1 MKKYLVALSL
11 CFALC
16 CISIAGY
23 CSDVNEKVLKTFKAT
38 FPNAQNVTWQTVSER
53 YTAQFKQNGIQT
65 IVNYDYE
72 GNLLSAIRYYSED
85 NLPINLIVTL
95 KNKYPSKKIFGVTE
109 VSTNDTIDYFVKLQ
123 DNTTWMTV
131 KSDAEG
137 NTEVIEK
144 FNKQL

>member
-1 MKKYLVALSL
+1 MKKYFLALC

-23 CSDVNEKVLKTFKAT
+23 CNDVNEKVLKTFKAT
-38 FPNAQNVTWQTVSER
+38 FPNAQNVTWQTIPER
-53 YTAQFKQNGIQT
+53 YTAQFRQNGIQT

-72 GNLLSAIRYYSED
+72 GNLLSATRYYGED
-85 NLPINLIVTL
+85 NLPLNLIVTL
-95 KNKYPSKKIFGVTE
+95 NDKYPAKKIFGVTE
-109 VSTNDTIDYFVKLQ
+109 VSTNETIDYFIKLQ
-123 DNTTWMTV
+123 DQTTWMTV
-131 KSDAEG
+131 KADAEG

>member
-1 MKKYLVALSL
+1 MKKYFVSL
-11 CFALC
+11 CCFALC

-38 FPNAQNVTWQTVSER
+38 FPNAQNVTWQTIAER
-53 YTAQFKQNGIQT
+53 YTAQFRQNGIQT

-72 GNLLSAIRYYSED
+72 GNLLSATRYYGED

-95 KNKYPSKKIFGVTE
+95 NAKYPAKKIFGVTE
-109 VSTNDTIDYFVKLQ
+109 VSTNDTIDYFIKLQ
-123 DNTTWMTV
+123 DQTTWMTV
-131 KSDAEG
+131 KADAEG